1 MHFVVSMRMLADTD
15 LYVVVYRTITVI
27 AIGILQ
33 FMNYL
38 FLVIIFML
46 ARLIFALSHEG
57 FHQRA
62 NSKLN
67 IVFLMY
73 IIIIYIYTYIYKCE
87 EKLK

>member
-38 FLVIIFML
+38 F
-46 ARLIFALSHEG
+46 
-57 FHQRA
+57 
-62 NSKLN
+62 
-67 IVFLMY
+67 
-73 IIIIYIYTYIYKCE
+73 
-87 EKLK
+87 